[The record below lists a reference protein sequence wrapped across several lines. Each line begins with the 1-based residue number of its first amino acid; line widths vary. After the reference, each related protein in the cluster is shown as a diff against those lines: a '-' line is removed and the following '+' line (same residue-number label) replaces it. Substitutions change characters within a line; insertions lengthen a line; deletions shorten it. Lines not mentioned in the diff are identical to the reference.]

1 MLFEC
6 IMSQDN
12 YHMQLKCIEPI
23 SKREL
28 VYRNISQIVTITR
41 HTNHNNFPFCG
52 ITYNLKGPSFFS
64 HKKNEDGCFSWM
76 KSRYVE

>member
-41 HTNHNNFPFCG
+41 HTNH
-52 ITYNLKGPSFFS
+52 KFFS
-64 HKKNEDGCFSWM
+64 ILWHHLQFERINFFFT
-76 KSRYVE
+76 